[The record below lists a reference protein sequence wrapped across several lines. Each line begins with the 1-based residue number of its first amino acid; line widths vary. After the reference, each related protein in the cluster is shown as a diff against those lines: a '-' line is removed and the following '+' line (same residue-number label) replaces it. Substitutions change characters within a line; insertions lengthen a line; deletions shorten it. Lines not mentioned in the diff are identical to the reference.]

1 MCVHKDVYSISY
13 LHASHTHTHVMINH
27 HSSQRTKIAR
37 EKRRNAGRWEK
48 QKLTDVTLSVCCFHI
63 ISSGW
68 WALLS
73 CGGGACTLK
82 SPQRTRDGPRST
94 LASKLGH
101 FGPTH
106 LAMEIYQTW
115 KALTKPYQPTI
126 KCQSF
131 KRDACKWYLFQLL
144 PPSFTRGKY
153 IH

>member
-1 MCVHKDVYSISY
+1 MYIQYPICTP
-13 LHASHTHTHVMINH
+13 ATHTHVMINH
-27 HSSQRTKIAR
+27 QSSQRTKVAR
-37 EKRRNAGRWEK
+37 EKQRDKGHWEK
-48 QKLTDVTLSVCCFHI
+48 QKLKGVTLNDFFFHM
-63 ISSGW
+63 ISSEC
-68 WALLS
+68 WAPLS
-73 CGGGACTLK
+73 RGGGACTLK

-131 KRDACKWYLFQLL
+131 KHDACKWYLFQLL
-144 PPSFTRGKY
+144 PPSYTRG
-153 IH
+153 